1 MKDSGISEPTEAGL
15 SVREQRFDDRVV
27 LSTSGRLDSNT
38 CEKFERT
45 ILDVIEPDI
54 RVLVVDLCDLVY
66 ISSAGLRVLLLAA
79 QKSKAMERDLV
90 LCNLTAHVREV
101 FDISG
106 FSSIFP
112 IYRSVEEALGGCP
125 RTD

>member
-1 MKDSGISEPTEAGL
+1 MTAREPTEAGL
-15 SVREQRFDDRVV
+15 SVREQLFDDIVV
-27 LSTSGRLDSNT
+27 LSPSGRLASNT
-38 CEKFERT
+38 CEEFERT

-54 RVLVVDLCDLVY
+54 RALVVDLSGLVY
-66 ISSAGLRVLLLAA
+66 ISSAGLCVLLSAA
-79 QKSKAMERDLV
+79 QTSKAMDKEVV

-112 IYRSVEEALGGCP
+112 IYRSVEEALESFP
-125 RTD
+125 KMD